1 MSTIADY
8 LTLLP
13 AVGVSWAFGKENKT
27 VLRAGYAM
35 SSDRNSLRNADT
47 EVGSNPGMNSTLTFT
62 SAGAMSVSNVAVPF
76 SPSGQAMSTVPL
88 TDRTQILRVF
98 ETGLR
103 NQNYQN
109 WNLSLQRQIARN
121 AVLTVRY
128 VGTKG
133 SKLLS
138 GVDLNQGEIFANGF
152 LDAFNVTRTGG
163 QAPAVRQTLRGARSL
178 RPGHGE
184 RLQRARVRLRALQL
198 DIRRLP
204 GEW

>member
-1 MSTIADY
+1 
-8 LTLLP
+8 
-13 AVGVSWAFGKENKT
+13 
-27 VLRAGYAM
+27 
-35 SSDRNSLRNADT
+35 
-47 EVGSNPGMNSTLTFT
+47 
-62 SAGAMSVSNVAVPF
+62 
-76 SPSGQAMSTVPL
+76 MSTVPL

-109 WNLSLQRQIARN
+109 WNLSLQRQIAKD

-133 SKLLS
+133 SKLLG

-163 QAPAVRQTLRGARSL
+163 QAPLFDKLFAGLAVPGQGTVNGASVRGSDYVRSNSTFAGYL
-178 RPGHGE
+178 ANGNVG
-184 RLQRARVRLRALQL
+184 RLRQ
-198 DIRRLP
+198 RLNSLEA
-204 GEW
+204 GG